1 MFFSPSVVV
10 LKLFEQLELLLS
22 QHKLYLHRSEFIR
35 IIIHTHLRERKN
47 AFATHHTHLH
57 IRTHKQTK
65 ERVSD
70 FLNSLEKRYK

>member
-35 IIIHTHLRERKN
+35 IIIHTLTR
-47 AFATHHTHLH
+47 
-57 IRTHKQTK
+57 TK
-65 ERVSD
+65 ERICNASHAFAHTHTQTNERTNAD